1 MLNIAR
7 ERHVGDMDEG
17 ELGNMMNVVTCRIL
31 FMMSPHQSLQAKL
44 IFFFLYLGKIKTIV
58 LKMQKEPEKYTIE
71 DLSNA
76 ITAVKHKQFTIKK
89 ASERYGVPMMTI
101 DM

>member
-31 FMMSPHQSLQAKL
+31 FMMSPHQSLQVKL
-44 IFFFLYLGKIKTIV
+44 IFFFFI
-58 LKMQKEPEKYTIE
+58 
-71 DLSNA
+71 
-76 ITAVKHKQFTIKK
+76 
-89 ASERYGVPMMTI
+89 
-101 DM
+101 